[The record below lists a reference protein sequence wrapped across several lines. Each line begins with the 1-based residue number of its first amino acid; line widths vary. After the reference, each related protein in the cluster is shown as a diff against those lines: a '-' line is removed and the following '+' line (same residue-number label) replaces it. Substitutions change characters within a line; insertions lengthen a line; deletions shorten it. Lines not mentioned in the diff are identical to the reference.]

1 MRVVVIAPHNDDEI
15 LGVGGTMAKLV
26 KQGHEVIV
34 CEVTAGNLD
43 EELVQRIKREAR
55 ASHELM
61 GVKTHFMDLPVVGL
75 REMTTKELNKSFQSH
90 LLDLEPDVVFLP
102 HKGDMHIDHRMTVE
116 AAMVALR
123 PVTFPNLKGIY
134 AYETLSETEWNTP
147 SVDNAFIPTM
157 FVDITDEIE
166 IKLDAMKCY
175 ASQLCEYPHPRSLEA
190 LRALAMHR
198 GGMVC
203 KKYAEAFIV
212 LREIRGGYLD
222 SDFQNVVSRIW
233 EAAA

>member
-1 MRVVVIAPHNDDEI
+1 MRVLIIAPHNDDEVI
-15 LGVGGTMAKLV
+15 GVGGTMAKLV

-34 CEVTAGNLD
+34 CEVTAGDLEN
-43 EELVQRIKREAR
+43 EMVQLQKREAV

-75 REMTTKELNKSFQSH
+75 KEMTTIGLNSTFQKH
-90 LLDLEPDVVFLP
+90 LLEIQPDIVFIP

-123 PVTFPNLKGIY
+123 PVTFPNLKAIY
-134 AYETLSETEWNTP
+134 AYETLSETDWNTP

-166 IKLDAMKCY
+166 TKLKAMECHR
-175 ASQLCEYPHPRSLEA
+175 SQLCDYPHPRSLEA
-190 LRALAMHR
+190 MRALAKHR
-198 GGMVC
+198 GCTVC
-203 KKYAEAFIV
+203 KEYAEAFMVI
-212 LREIRGGYLD
+212 REMM
-222 SDFQNVVSRIW
+222 
-233 EAAA
+233 